1 MGDIS
6 QITPDGLLSPEGLP
20 ATVRLVLLLSALSLA
35 PSLLMLAT
43 CFVRIVV
50 VLGLLRQGLG
60 MQQLLPNPV
69 ITGLSLFLTATIM
82 WPVWTEAYEQGVRPY
97 AEGTYTDEAARKA
110 AFDSATQESLR
121 PLRKFLCAQIEATG
135 NEAAIDLFLEYQ
147 QPEQTAAA
155 AYPQFYEDVPLTVLL
170 PAYVVSELK
179 TAFLI
184 GFQIYLPF
192 VVIDLVC
199 AALLSGMGLTTVQPS
214 VVSLPLKLLLFVL
227 ADGWFLTVQLLLG
240 SIHTA

>member
-1 MGDIS
+1 MPDVS
-6 QITPDGLLSPEGLP
+6 QFSTDGWLSPDGLP
-20 ATVRLVLLLSALSLA
+20 ATVRLVLLLSALSLV

-69 ITGLSLFLTATIM
+69 ITGLSLFLTATVM
-82 WPVWTEAYEQGVRPY
+82 WPVWTEAYERGVRPY
-97 AEGTYTDEAARKA
+97 AEGTYADDAARRA
-110 AFDSATQESLR
+110 AFDRATQDTLR
-121 PLRKFLCAQIEATG
+121 PFRRFICSQIEATG

-147 QPEQTAAA
+147 QPDGAQRGD
-155 AYPQFYEDVPLTVLL
+155 YPQYYEDVSLTVLL

-199 AALLSGMGLTTVQPS
+199 AALLSGMGLTTMQPS
-214 VVSLPLKLLLFVL
+214 LVSLPLKLLLFVL

-240 SIHTA
+240 SINTA